1 MIPRLGSALLL
12 LTAALLPPQAAAQ
25 GRTTYCC
32 TGDNGRQICSDV
44 LPEQCYGK
52 AYREVNSRGMT
63 MKKVEAPLT
72 PEQRAVREAEA
83 KQARAE
89 DLRRKEEDRRN
100 RALLTTYASEQD
112 IDYVRDRA
120 VADVEKTIR
129 ASQEKLDELNKRKQQ
144 LDNEAE
150 FYRKKGP
157 PPQLQAQMR
166 DNDAEIKAQQT
177 AIETRNKDIE
187 AIKKRYDEEKLRYR
201 ELTKA
206 RATDRSAT
214 PAGAD
219 ARPR

>member
-12 LTAALLPPQAAAQ
+12 LTAALPSSQAAAQ

-63 MKKVEAPLT
+63 IKKIEAPLT
-72 PEQRAVREAEA
+72 PEQRAMREAEA
-83 KQARAE
+83 KQARDE
-89 DLRRKEEDRRN
+89 ELRRKEEDRRN
-100 RALLTTYASEQD
+100 RALLATYSSEQD

-120 VADVEKTIR
+120 VADVEKSIK
-129 ASQEKLDELNKRKQQ
+129 ASQEKLAELNKRKEQF
-144 LDNEAE
+144 DNEAE
-150 FYRKKGP
+150 FYKKKSP

-166 DNDAEIKAQQT
+166 DNDTDIKAQQT
-177 AIETRNKDIE
+177 AIDARNKDIE
-187 AIKKRYDEEKLRYR
+187 ALKKRYEDEKLRYR

-206 RATDRSAT
+206 RAAGRSAT
-214 PAGAD
+214 PPGAD

>member
-12 LTAALLPPQAAAQ
+12 LTAALPSSQAAAQ

-63 MKKVEAPLT
+63 VKKVEAPLT
-72 PEQRAVREAEA
+72 PEQRTLREAEA
-83 KQARAE
+83 KQARDE
-89 DLRRKEEDRRN
+89 ELRRKEEDRRN
-100 RALLTTYASEQD
+100 RALLATYASEQD
-112 IDYVRDRA
+112 IDHVRDRA
-120 VADVEKTIR
+120 VADVEKAIK
-129 ASQEKLDELNKRKQQ
+129 ASREKLVELNKRKEQ

-150 FYRKKGP
+150 FYKKKSP

-166 DNDAEIKAQQT
+166 DNDSEIKAQQT
-177 AIETRNKDIE
+177 AIEARHKEIE
-187 AIKKRYDEEKLRYR
+187 ALRKRYDEEKLRYR

-206 RATDRSAT
+206 RTAGTGAT
-214 PAGAD
+214 PTGSD
-219 ARPR
+219 VRPR

>member
-12 LTAALLPPQAAAQ
+12 LPAAMLPLQAGAQ

-63 MKKVEAPLT
+63 IKKVEAPLT
-72 PEQRAVREAEA
+72 AEQRAVREAEIR
-83 KQARAE
+83 QARDE

-100 RALLTTYASEQD
+100 RALLATYSSEQD

-120 VADVEKTIR
+120 VADVEKTIK
-129 ASQEKLDELNKRKQQ
+129 ASQEKLAELNKRKQQ
-144 LDNEAE
+144 LDDEAE
-150 FYRKKGP
+150 FYKKKSP

-177 AIETRNKDIE
+177 AIDARNKDIE
-187 AIKKRYDEEKLRYR
+187 ALKKRYEDEKLRYR

-206 RATDRSAT
+206 RTVGRGAT

-219 ARPR
+219 ARAR